1 MTSLPQSVISKDKV
15 PENQLG
21 QSPLWF
27 KALALLITFT
37 LGGLVAT
44 ELTQRLLQDIA
55 DRLVTV
61 EAQAEILNALDH
73 LLPYRIGY
81 VGATFLLIWV
91 TVGAYL
97 WLRTK
102 SPLAISLTLAIP
114 LVALLYFWV
123 LRVPLTAPVGA
134 TSPTPTTVSTFRT
147 PATAAAP
154 APTPLSPGDTQTYH
168 NGVVGYEVGYPEG
181 WPMDREQSIQHG
193 RLVVSESGWAAR

>member
-1 MTSLPQSVISKDKV
+1 MTNLHQSVISKDIV
-15 PENQLG
+15 PEKQLG
-21 QSPLWF
+21 RSPLWF

-102 SPLAISLTLAIP
+102 SPLAISPTLAIP

-134 TSPTPTTVSTFRT
+134 TSPTPTAVSTSRT
-147 PATAAAP
+147 LAAAAP
-154 APTPLSPGDTQTYH
+154 APLSSGDTETYP
-168 NGVVGYEVGYPEG
+168 NGVVGYDEGYPEG